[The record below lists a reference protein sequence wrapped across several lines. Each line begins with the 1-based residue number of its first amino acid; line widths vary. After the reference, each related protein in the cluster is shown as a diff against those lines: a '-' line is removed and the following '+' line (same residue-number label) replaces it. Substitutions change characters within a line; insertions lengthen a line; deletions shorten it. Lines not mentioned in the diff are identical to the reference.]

1 MRKTG
6 WAAVAAAASAPV
18 SALAKDEASDGAASS
33 MSSAISAHHDTVT
46 YSYHYVG
53 SHVHQGFGLV
63 AILIFLILAVIGL
76 ALYFL
81 PAIIATRRHHPNTL
95 AIWLVNFFFGGTFIG
110 WIIALI
116 WALN

>member
-1 MRKTG
+1 MRRIG
-6 WAAVAAAASAPV
+6 WAAVAALAPV
-18 SALAKDEASDGAASS
+18 PALARDETGDGTASS
-33 MSSAISAHHDTVT
+33 MSSAISAHHDTIS
-46 YSYHYVG
+46 YSYHYVAP
-53 SHVHQGFGLV
+53 HMHHGLGPI
-63 AILIFLILAVIGL
+63 AILVLLVLAVVGL

-110 WIIALI
+110 WIVALI